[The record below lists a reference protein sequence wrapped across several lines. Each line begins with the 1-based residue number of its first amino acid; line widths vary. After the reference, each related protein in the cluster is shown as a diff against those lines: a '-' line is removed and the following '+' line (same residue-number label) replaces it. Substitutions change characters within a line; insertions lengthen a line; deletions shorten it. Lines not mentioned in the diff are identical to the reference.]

1 MQDYTGRVAVITGAG
16 SGFGRE
22 FARIAAARGMRLVLA
37 DIAAGPLED
46 TAAPLRAAG
55 AEVLSAVVDVA
66 HDAEVAALAER
77 TCARFG
83 GAHLLF
89 NNAGVASGGY
99 LWENTDR
106 DWEWVLGVNLMGVV
120 HGIRHFVP
128 RMMESVAR
136 GEPGH
141 VVNTASMA
149 GWLNAPLMGIYN
161 ASKHAV
167 VAVTESLHHDLR
179 AAGSELGVS
188 LLCPAFV
195 PTGIAQSHRHRP
207 KELANS
213 GGVTASQRM
222 AQAAS
227 EKAVGSGRLSAEEVA
242 QQTFAAI
249 EAGRFYVF
257 THPRILPSV
266 EARFR
271 SALAGQEPADPF
283 AAKPELRPGGAV

>member
-1 MQDYTGRVAVITGAG
+1 MQDYDGRVAVITGAG

-22 FARIAAARGMRLVLA
+22 FARLAAARGMRLVLA
-37 DIAAGPLED
+37 DIAAAPLEE

-55 AEVLSAVVDVA
+55 TELLTEVVDVA
-66 HDAEVAALAER
+66 RSRALEALAEASY
-77 TCARFG
+77 ARFG
-83 GAHLLF
+83 GVHLLF
-89 NNAGVASGGY
+89 NNAGVACGGY

-141 VVNTASMA
+141 VINTASMA

-179 AAGSELGVS
+179 AAGSALGVS

-195 PTGIAQSHRHRP
+195 PTGIAHSHRHRP
-207 KELANS
+207 GELANTGAATS
-213 GGVTASQRM
+213 SQRM

-227 EKAVGSGRLSAEEVA
+227 EKAVGSGRLSAQDVA
-242 QQTFAAI
+242 RHTFAAI
-249 EAGRFYVF
+249 DEGRFYVF
-257 THPRILPSV
+257 THPQILPSV
-266 EARFR
+266 DARFR
-271 SALAGQEPADPF
+271 AVLAGEPPADPF
-283 AAKPELRPGGAV
+283 AAKPTLRPGNAG